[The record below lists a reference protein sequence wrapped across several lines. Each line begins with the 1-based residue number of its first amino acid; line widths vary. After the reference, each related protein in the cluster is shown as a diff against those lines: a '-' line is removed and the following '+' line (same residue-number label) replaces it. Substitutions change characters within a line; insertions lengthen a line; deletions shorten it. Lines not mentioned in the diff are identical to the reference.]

1 MKTPKVSLW
10 RLFRSF
16 FKIGAFTFGGG
27 YAMLSVI
34 ENECVEKRKWID
46 HDEMMDIAVVA
57 ESTPGPIAINTATF
71 VGYRSAGVLG
81 SVVATA
87 GVVLPS
93 LLLLFVIASFL
104 DHFLEI
110 RWVAS
115 AFRGIK
121 VAVAFL
127 IFGAGWKMFRKMKK
141 TALRLVLFIAS
152 FFVMLAVNLGAFRF
166 SSIYLILISAV
177 IGLTV
182 YGIGAIRERRKP

>member
-46 HDEMMDIAVVA
+46 HDEMMDITVVA

-81 SVVATA
+81 SAVATA

>member
-46 HDEMMDIAVVA
+46 HDEMMDITVVA

-81 SVVATA
+81 SAVATA

-152 FFVMLAVNLGAFRF
+152 FLVMLAVNLGAFRF